1 MNPSLIPRA
10 LALLLPALLLAPLS
24 YAAEPA
30 SEDGTVT
37 ELKAVPDFLDHLF
50 VPVIPETSNTFA
62 VTTEPV
68 DEILSVPEGYK
79 IARNGTGLRI
89 EAPAGEKSGYARIR
103 IGGHELTLTLVNLIP
118 STNLRGGF
126 LEGYHIGDYVLAP
139 LRGLE
144 TYAPPRG
151 FVRLTPANADLQ
163 VSDHYRLRDFQ
174 CKLDGESKFLILRT
188 EALMKLELLQ
198 HELEV
203 RHHLKFTRFTIM
215 SGYRTPFYN
224 SMIGNETSYSR
235 HLYGDAMD
243 IFVDEDGDGKM
254 DDLNGDGRIDVND
267 AKFLL
272 GIAEA
277 IDQSQQWGWLKGGAG
292 VYHATRAHGPY
303 LHIDARGY
311 VTRWGL

>member
-1 MNPSLIPRA
+1 MKRILI
-10 LALLLPALLLAPLS
+10 LTFILIAPV
-24 YAAEPA
+24 AFAG
-30 SEDGTVT
+30 GTT
-37 ELKAVPDFLDHLF
+37 IELKAVPDFLQRVF
-50 VPVIPETSNTFA
+50 VPVVPETSNSFA
-62 VTTEPV
+62 VTSQAI
-68 DEILSVPEGYK
+68 DEIVSVPDGYT
-79 IARNGTGLRI
+79 IERSGNGLRI
-89 EAPAGEKSGYARIR
+89 DAPAGERSGYARIR
-103 IGGHELTLTLVNLIP
+103 LGGRELTLTIVNLIP

-126 LEGYHIGDYVLAP
+126 LEGYHIGDYLLAP

-144 TYAPPRG
+144 TYQPPKG
-151 FVRLTPANADLQ
+151 FIRLTPANGNLQ

-198 HELEV
+198 HELEA
-203 RHHLKFTRFTIM
+203 RHHLTFARFTIM

-243 IFVDEDGDGKM
+243 IFVDDDGDGEM
-254 DDLNGDGRIDVND
+254 DDINGDGRVDVND
-267 AKFLL
+267 AKFLAHV
-272 GIAEA
+272 AEA

-292 VYHATRAHGPY
+292 VYHSTRAHGPY

-311 VTRWGL
+311 VARWGL